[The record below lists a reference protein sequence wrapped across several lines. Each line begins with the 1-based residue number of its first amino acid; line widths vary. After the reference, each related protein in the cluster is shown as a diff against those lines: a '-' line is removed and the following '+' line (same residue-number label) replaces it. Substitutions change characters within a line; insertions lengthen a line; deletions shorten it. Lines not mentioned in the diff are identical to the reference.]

1 MDKKLFPCKPLFI
14 VLSLVLLVVAMLSS
28 FFWHT
33 TPVHAA
39 AQSLGSGVNSVQVFV
54 EPAAG
59 EQPILDAINNAKTS
73 IYVEIYLLTDQNVIN
88 ALEQAAQNGLDVRVM
103 LDPDP
108 YGVGTTEPANTLKA
122 LSNAGAKTEDSNPA
136 FTYTHEK
143 GMVIDGKTAYIMSS
157 NFTASALGGSSSTT
171 NREYGIIDSHTTD
184 VNAVLGV
191 FNADWA
197 RSSYT
202 LTDNN
207 IVLSPVNSS
216 SDFIA
221 LINSAQSSLEIEAEE
236 MDNSSVEKA
245 IVNAESRGVD
255 VQVILPDDSSNSAG
269 ISTLDD
275 GGVSVSKDTQY
286 YMHAKMMVVDG
297 TEAFVGSENISTT
310 SLTKN
315 RELGIL
321 ISDTSVISTLES
333 TFQSDL
339 NNSQAA

>member
-1 MDKKLFPCKPLFI
+1 MDKKLFPCKLLLI
-14 VLSLVLLVVAMLSS
+14 VFSLVLLVVASLTS
-28 FFWHT
+28 FFLHT
-33 TPVHAA
+33 SPVHAA
-39 AQSLGSGVNSVQVFV
+39 TRSLGSGVNGVQVFV

-59 EQPILDAINNAKTS
+59 EQPILNAINNATTS
-73 IYVEIYLLTDQNVIN
+73 IYVELYLLTDQNVIS
-88 ALEQAAQNGLDVRVM
+88 ALEQAAKDGLDVRVM

-122 LSNAGAKTEDSNPA
+122 LSNAGVQTEDSSPA

-143 GMVIDGKTAYIMSS
+143 GMIIDGKTAYIMSC
-157 NFTASALGGSSSTT
+157 NFTLSALGGSSSTT
-171 NREYGIIDSHTTD
+171 NREYGIIDSHATD
-184 VNAVLGV
+184 VKTVLGV

-202 LTDNN
+202 LTNNN
-207 IVLSPVNSS
+207 IVLSPVNSN
-216 SDFIA
+216 SDFID

-236 MDNSSVEKA
+236 MDDTGVEKA
-245 IVNAESRGVD
+245 IVNAESRGVN
-255 VQVILPDDSSNSAG
+255 VQVILPNDSSNSTG
-269 ISTLDD
+269 ISTLDN

-286 YMHAKMMVVDG
+286 YMHAKMMIVDG
-297 TEAFVGSENISTT
+297 TEAFVGSENISTN

-321 ISDTSVISTLES
+321 ISDTKVLSTLKS